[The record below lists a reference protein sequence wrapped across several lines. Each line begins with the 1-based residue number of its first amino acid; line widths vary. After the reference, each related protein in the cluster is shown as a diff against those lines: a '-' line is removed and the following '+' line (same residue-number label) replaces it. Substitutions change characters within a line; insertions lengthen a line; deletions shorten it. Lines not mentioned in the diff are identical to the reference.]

1 MSINVSA
8 AHDTELAEKAYASVR
23 AVPTV
28 EPNDRNR
35 LGYHV
40 WLYLRG
46 ELTTLEEAVTTA
58 RSRFKPKTLPVSDV
72 VAHISE
78 QLHNI
83 EHGGISID
91 TEGKLA

>member
-8 AHDTELAEKAYASVR
+8 PRDTELAEMAYASVR
-23 AVPTV
+23 SVPTV

-40 WLYLRG
+40 WLFLRG
-46 ELTTLEEAVTTA
+46 ELNSLEEAVQVA
-58 RSRFKPKTLPVSDV
+58 RSRFSPKTLPISEV

-78 QLHNI
+78 QLRII
-83 EHGGISID
+83 EHGGAKID
-91 TEGKLA
+91 AEGKLA

>member
-1 MSINVSA
+1 MSINISHA
-8 AHDTELAEKAYASVR
+8 KDTELAEKAYASVR

-40 WLYLRG
+40 WLFLRG
-46 ELTTLEEAVTTA
+46 ELPTLEEAVEVA
-58 RSRFKPKTLPVSDV
+58 HSRFKPKTLPLADV
-72 VAHISE
+72 VAHITE

-83 EHGGISID
+83 EHGGVAID
-91 TEGKLA
+91 VEGKLA

>member
-1 MSINVSA
+1 MSLHISKA
-8 AHDTELAEKAYASVR
+8 EDTALAEKAYASVR

-46 ELTTLEEAVTTA
+46 ELTSLDEAVRVS
-58 RSRFKPKTLPVSDV
+58 RSRFVPKTLPIEDI
-72 VAHISE
+72 VAHIQGELKKIDSG
-78 QLHNI
+78 LV
-83 EHGGISID
+83 SI
-91 TEGKLA
+91 TAEGVLA

>member
-1 MSINVSA
+1 MSLHISKAEDN
-8 AHDTELAEKAYASVR
+8 ELAEKAYASVR

-40 WLYLRG
+40 WMFLRG
-46 ELTTLEEAVTTA
+46 ELPSLEEAVEVS
-58 RSRFKPKTLPVSDV
+58 RSRFSPKSLPHADV
-72 VAHISE
+72 VAHIKGELKKLESG
-78 QLHNI
+78 L
-83 EHGGISID
+83 ISID

>member
-1 MSINVSA
+1 MSLHISTTNDS
-8 AHDTELAEKAYASVR
+8 ELAEKAYQSVR

-40 WLYLRG
+40 WLFLRG
-46 ELTTLEEAVTTA
+46 ELPSLEEAVNVA
-58 RSRFKPKTLPVSDV
+58 RARFSPKTLPPAEV
-72 VAHISE
+72 VAHIEE
-78 QLHNI
+78 QLKLL
-83 EHGGISID
+83 ESGLVSID

>member
-1 MSINVSA
+1 MSLHLSKAEDN
-8 AHDTELAEKAYASVR
+8 ELAEKAYAAVR

-46 ELTTLEEAVTTA
+46 ELSSLDEAVRVA
-58 RSRFKPKTLPVSDV
+58 RSRFSPKTLPIEDV
-72 VAHISE
+72 VAHIQGELKKLESG
-78 QLHNI
+78 LV
-83 EHGGISID
+83 SID

>member
-1 MSINVSA
+1 MSLHISKPEDNA
-8 AHDTELAEKAYASVR
+8 LAEKAYASVK

-40 WLYLRG
+40 WLFLRG
-46 ELTTLEEAVTTA
+46 ELPTLEEAVNVA
-58 RSRFKPKTLPVSDV
+58 RARFSPKSLPEEEV
-72 VAHISE
+72 VAHIQE
-78 QLHNI
+78 QLNLLSK
-83 EHGGISID
+83 GLVSID

>member
-1 MSINVSA
+1 MSLHISKAEDN
-8 AHDTELAEKAYASVR
+8 ELAEKAYASVR

-46 ELTTLEEAVTTA
+46 ELPTLVDAVNVS
-58 RSRFKPKTLPVSDV
+58 RSRFSPKTLPISDV
-72 VAHISE
+72 VAHIEGELDKLSRG
-78 QLHNI
+78 LV
-83 EHGGISID
+83 SID
-91 TEGKLA
+91 AEGKLA

>member
-1 MSINVSA
+1 MSLHISTTK
-8 AHDTELAEKAYASVR
+8 DSELAEKAYQSVR

-40 WLYLRG
+40 WLFLRG
-46 ELTTLEEAVTTA
+46 ELPSLEEAVNVA
-58 RSRFKPKTLPVSDV
+58 RARFSPKTLPQEEV
-72 VAHISE
+72 VAHIQE
-78 QLHNI
+78 QLKML
-83 EHGGISID
+83 ESGLVSID

>member
-1 MSINVSA
+1 MSLHISKPEDNA
-8 AHDTELAEKAYASVR
+8 LAEKAYASVR

-40 WLYLRG
+40 WLFLRG
-46 ELTTLEEAVTTA
+46 ELPTLDEAVNVA
-58 RSRFKPKTLPVSDV
+58 RARFSPKSLPEEEV
-72 VAHISE
+72 VAHIQE
-78 QLHNI
+78 QLDLLSK
-83 EHGGISID
+83 GLVSID